1 MTNIQNETGRLT
13 TKGIN
18 VLHVSDV
25 HVPRRAGVD
34 REGKSQR
41 KWSRVLIL
49 PPLPPPNLHPKVV
62 EGQFLEGSKLVEG
75 SSGADKGNELSK
87 VLLKMTHTI
96 QSGGEHTVTCLS
108 CMYQIPYK
116 TPPLMALNRSS

>member
-1 MTNIQNETGRLT
+1 MGRLT

-25 HVPRRAGVD
+25 HVPRCARVD
-34 REGKSQR
+34 GEGKSQR
-41 KWSRVLIL
+41 KWSRVLVL
-49 PPLPPPNLHPKVV
+49 PPLPPDLHPEVV

-75 SSGADKGNELSK
+75 HGGSGADEGNELSK
-87 VLLKMTHTI
+87 VLLKMTHMI

-116 TPPLMALNRSS
+116 TPPLMALNRSL